1 MEGRFVVVNVSRS
14 SYGDDMTTDRN
25 LTDKDVEAIADAIAA
40 AIERELRPLI
50 TEMQESRHIINDRLG
65 RMNEEI
71 ENFRHKV
78 TGGY

>member
-1 MEGRFVVVNVSRS
+1 MESRFVVVNISRP
-14 SYGDDMTTDRN
+14 SYGDGMTTDRN

-50 TEMQESRHIINDRLG
+50 TEMHESRQIINDRLG

-71 ENFRHKV
+71 ENFRHRV